1 MNRSIIFKLVLAFL
15 LVSIIGAAL
24 AAIFGTWTT
33 TREFDRMVNNRE
45 QESFITEVTQYY
57 TEHGS
62 WEGIQAYMDSV
73 TQGPMPYG
81 LITPDGFVLVS
92 AGMNPPGTRVEPQV
106 IRSGTEIQV
115 NNTVV
120 GIVIKPQQNQQPHPP
135 YTTQEQN
142 FLNQSQK
149 VLLWG
154 ALAAAV
160 IALLVGVL
168 LATQLTRPIREL
180 TKAIHGI
187 AGGQFGEQVHVR
199 TKDEM
204 GQLASAFNK
213 MSTDLA
219 KATEMRRQLT
229 ADIAHDLRTPLTVL
243 SGYMETMQDGSLEP
257 TPERMA
263 AMGKEVTHLLHLV
276 EDLRTITLAD
286 TGELTLFREEMD
298 PNELIGRVCTFFQ
311 ANAEQQGIE
320 LTCDSDPNLPM
331 IYVDESRIVEV
342 LHNLVSNAL
351 RHTPKGG
358 KITVAAGRSA
368 GGILLQVKDTG
379 EGILPEDLPYI
390 FDRFYRGDKS
400 RRTSSGESG
409 LGLAIARSL
418 VIAHGGNIN
427 VESAVGAGSSFNIFL
442 PITN

>member
-15 LVSIIGAAL
+15 LVSVIGAAL
-24 AAIFGTWTT
+24 AAVFGTWTT

-45 QESFITEVTQYY
+45 QENFIAEVTQYFID
-57 TEHGS
+57 HGS
-62 WEGIQAYMDSV
+62 WEGIQAHMDAV
-73 TQGPMPYG
+73 IQGPMPYG
-81 LITPDGFVLVS
+81 LASPDGFLLVS
-92 AGMNPPGTRVEPQV
+92 AGGNPPGTHVDGPAMQNGTDIV
-106 IRSGTEIQV
+106 INGV
-115 NNTVV
+115 VV
-120 GIVIKPQQNQQPHPP
+120 GVVIKPAQNPQPHPP

-160 IALLVGVL
+160 IALLVGIL

-213 MSTDLA
+213 MSSDLA
-219 KATEMRRQLT
+219 KATKMRRQLT

-263 AMGKEVTHLLHLV
+263 AMGKEVDHLLHLV

-286 TGELTLFREEMD
+286 TGELTLFREEMN
-298 PNELIGRVCTFFQ
+298 PSELVNRVCTFFQ
-311 ANAEQQGIE
+311 ANAEHQGLL
-320 LTCDSDPNLPM
+320 LTQETPSDLPL
-331 IYVDESRIVEV
+331 IHVDESRIVEV

-358 KITVAAGRSA
+358 KISVSA
-368 GGILLQVKDTG
+368 SRVPGGVLLQVKDTG
-379 EGILPEDLPYI
+379 EGISADDLPYI
-390 FDRFYRGDKS
+390 FDRFYQADKS
-400 RRTSSGESG
+400 RRNSSGESG

-418 VIAHGGNIN
+418 VLAHGGTIN
-427 VESAVGAGSSFNIFL
+427 VESTVGVGSSFNIFL
-442 PITN
+442 PELK

>member
-1 MNRSIIFKLVLAFL
+1 MNKSIVFKLVLAFF

-24 AAIFGTWTT
+24 AAVFGAWTT

-45 QESFITEVTQYY
+45 QENFIAEVTQYY
-57 TEHGS
+57 IDHGT
-62 WEGIQAYMDSV
+62 WEGIQAHMDSV
-73 TQGPMPYG
+73 IQGPMPFG
-81 LITPDGFVLVS
+81 LATTDGFVLIS
-92 AGMNPPGTRVEPQV
+92 AGQNPPGTRVDGQ
-106 IRSGTEIQV
+106 IINSGIDIIV
-115 NNTVV
+115 NGEVV
-120 GIVIKPQQNQQPHPP
+120 GVVIKPQQNQQPHPP

-160 IALLVGVL
+160 IALLVGIL

-199 TKDEM
+199 SKDEM
-204 GQLASAFNK
+204 GQLAIAFNK

-219 KATEMRRQLT
+219 KATDMRRQLT

-263 AMGKEVTHLLHLV
+263 AMGKEVDHLLRLV

-298 PNELIGRVCTFFQ
+298 PSELVTRVCSFFQ
-311 ANAEQQGIE
+311 ANAERQGITLKCE
-320 LTCDSDPNLPM
+320 SASDLP
-331 IYVDESRIVEV
+331 VLLLDESRIVEV

-358 KITVAAGRSA
+358 QITVSA
-368 GGILLQVKDTG
+368 DCAPGGVLLKVKDTG
-379 EGILPEDLPYI
+379 EGISQEDLPFI

-400 RRTSSGESG
+400 RRTSAGESG

-418 VIAHGGNIN
+418 VVAHGGTIN
-427 VESAVGAGSSFNIFL
+427 VESTLAVGSSFNIFL
-442 PITN
+442 PL